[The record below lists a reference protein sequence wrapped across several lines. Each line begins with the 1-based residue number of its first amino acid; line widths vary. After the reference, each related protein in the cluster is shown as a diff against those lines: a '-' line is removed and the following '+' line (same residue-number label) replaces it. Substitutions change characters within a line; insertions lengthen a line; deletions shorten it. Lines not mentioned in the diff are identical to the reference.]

1 MKNEF
6 NELRNYFNEAR
17 GKNWN
22 NGHNSYI
29 LYNNSKKA
37 ISKIEAIKS
46 KLNNTEEIEFCD
58 YIIKELQET
67 SILLELYSLSDKRDR
82 VIGDDML
89 FNKVRDNVLINL
101 SRFLN
106 YFDELEEY

>member
-6 NELRNYFNEAR
+6 NELRNYFKEVKR
-17 GKNWN
+17 KKWN
-22 NGHNSYI
+22 NGHDPYI

-58 YIIKELQET
+58 YIIKELQKT
-67 SILLELYSLSDKRDR
+67 STLLELYSLSDKRDT

-101 SRFLN
+101 RRFLN
-106 YFDELEEY
+106 YFDELEED